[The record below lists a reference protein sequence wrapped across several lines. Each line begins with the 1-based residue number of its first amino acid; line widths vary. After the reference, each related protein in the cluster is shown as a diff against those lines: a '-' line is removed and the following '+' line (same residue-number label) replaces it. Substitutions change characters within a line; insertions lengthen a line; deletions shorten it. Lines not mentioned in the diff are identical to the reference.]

1 MDADGRPQRKSTSPW
16 AYVAIGCGLAVLL
29 GLVGISGYTYLM
41 YRQGKQMADGFKDP
55 KVREQKTRE
64 VLPYKTLPAGYY
76 ATGAFSVP
84 LLMDFAILSDRPP
97 EQGKAEGQEFDQ
109 RSFIYMNMRHMRDNR
124 EKMERY
130 LRGEAPAPDDS
141 AWQKSSVNF
150 DAKELIG
157 RGTLNL
163 NGMPVLYAA
172 NRGEVSKKGEAKGK
186 GIVTMVLPECPD
198 DRLRF
203 GVWIGPDPQA
213 DKPVAQASYTGTSA
227 DPAAMHEFLSHF
239 DLCGGK
245 K

>member
-29 GLVGISGYTYLM
+29 GLIGVSGFTYLM
-41 YRQGKQMADGFKDP
+41 YRQGKQMAEGFKDP

-64 VLPYKTLPAGYY
+64 VLAYKTLPAGYY
-76 ATGAFSVP
+76 AMGAFSVP
-84 LLMDFAILSDRPP
+84 LLMDFAILSDKPP
-97 EQGKAEGQEFDQ
+97 EDGKADQQGFEQ
-109 RSFIYMNMRHMRDNR
+109 RSFIFMNMRHMRDNR

-130 LRGEAPAPDDS
+130 LRGEAPAPEDS

-163 NGMPVLYAA
+163 GGMPVLYAA
-172 NRGEVSKKGEAKGK
+172 NRGDVHKKGEKED

-213 DKPVAQASYTGTSA
+213 GKPVAEANYAGTNA